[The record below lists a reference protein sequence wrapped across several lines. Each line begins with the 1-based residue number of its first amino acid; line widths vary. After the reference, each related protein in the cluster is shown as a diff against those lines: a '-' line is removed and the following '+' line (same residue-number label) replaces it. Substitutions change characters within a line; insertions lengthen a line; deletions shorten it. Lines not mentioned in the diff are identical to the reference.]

1 MATDNGK
8 IHGVLAEF
16 RNPKELVDAT
26 RSVKKS
32 GYKNFDTYAPFP
44 IHGMEKAMGLKES
57 PLGWIVLGGGLL
69 GAIGALALLIWVTT
83 SAWALNISGKPFLNI
98 PIYIPITFELTVLLA
113 SFAALFGMLFL
124 NKLPKFYN
132 PLFNV
137 ERFEKASDDG
147 FFVCIEA
154 SDDLFAEEK
163 VTKLF
168 RDNGATHIETVY
180 KAEQYQKNQ

>member
-1 MATDNGK
+1 METENK
-8 IHGVLAEF
+8 KLYGVLAEF
-16 RNPKELVDAT
+16 RNPKELVDAAK
-26 RSVKKS
+26 SVKQS
-32 GYKNFDTYAPFP
+32 GYSDFDTYAPFP
-44 IHGMEKAMGLKES
+44 IHGMEKAMGLKNS
-57 PLGWIVLGGGLL
+57 PLGWIVFGGALFGMV
-69 GAIGALALLIWVTT
+69 GALALMIWVTGYEYPM
-83 SAWALNISGKPFLNI
+83 NISGKPFINI
-98 PIYIPITFELTVLLA
+98 PVYVPITFELTVLLA
-113 SFAALFGMLFL
+113 AFAATFGMIAL
-124 NKLPKFYN
+124 NGLPKLHN

-180 KAEQYQKNQ
+180 DSE